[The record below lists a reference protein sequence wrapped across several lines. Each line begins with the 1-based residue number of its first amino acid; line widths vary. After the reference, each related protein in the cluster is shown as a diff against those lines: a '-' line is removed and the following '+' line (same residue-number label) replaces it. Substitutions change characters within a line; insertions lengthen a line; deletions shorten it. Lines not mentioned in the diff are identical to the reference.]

1 MLTKKKQR
9 RWLTGKGQEWL
20 RQLKV
25 FDDSHD
31 QEALHRLRVEIKKI
45 RALVRLAGARSGRR
59 AAKDLHQLKRM
70 FRQAGVI
77 RDIDNQLR
85 YLGQYQLLSPEFRDR
100 QVQRLRTVVDKFAG
114 KIKDYQKKG
123 KKATR
128 HLLSDIHGIQEERIR
143 HWFSREIITTG
154 ILLKASGDQL
164 HKARKKIKTLLY
176 VQKILPKRMAERL
189 RLNTNYLD
197 RLQEAIGQWHDAVM
211 ATESWAEGGG
221 DGQQPDDG
229 QQPGEGQQLMIMM
242 AIRECREREEA
253 VRVLDN
259 NFYRMVRQPG

>member
-1 MLTKKKQR
+1 MLTKKRQR
-9 RWLTGKGQEWL
+9 KWLTGKGQEWL
-20 RQLKV
+20 NQLKV

-31 QEALHRLRVEIKKI
+31 QEALHRLRIEIKKI
-45 RALVRLAGARSGRR
+45 RAFVQLAGAGSGRR
-59 AAKDLHQLKRM
+59 PAKDLYGLKRM

-77 RDIDNQLR
+77 RDIDNRLR
-85 YLGQYQLLSPEFRDR
+85 YLGQHQLLSPEFRDR
-100 QVQRLRTVVDKFAG
+100 QVQLLRTVVDEFAG
-114 KIKDYQKKG
+114 KIKDYRKKG

-128 HLLSDIHGIQEERIR
+128 QLLSDIHGIQEERIR
-143 HWFSREIITTG
+143 HWFSREIITTS
-154 ILLKASGDQL
+154 ILLKASGDRL

-176 VQKILPKRMAERL
+176 VQKVLPKRMAERL

-211 ATESWAEGGG
+211 AMGGWTEG
-221 DGQQPDDG
+221 DAGSQQS
-229 QQPGEGQQLMIMM
+229 MIMI
-242 AIRECREREEA
+242 ATRECREREEA